1 LIFWSKNIKDKIMKI
16 KKNGE
21 VINLT
26 ESDLKRI
33 VEHSNRLDEGLG
45 RNIMSRFKGIGGA
58 IRGTGYSYTK
68 YAYQLSGAINELNEE
83 LEETKKELNKVI
95 DKSNKSRMS
104 NVAYDRLSK
113 HVADAMDAYQMVID
127 TNEII
132 MEDLDA
138 SVTNQRDEVRPSSE
152 PESQFTR

>member
-1 LIFWSKNIKDKIMKI
+1 M
-16 KKNGE
+16 
-21 VINLT
+21 
-26 ESDLKRI
+26 
-33 VEHSNRLDEGLG
+33 
-45 RNIMSRFKGIGGA
+45 
-58 IRGTGYSYTK
+58 
-68 YAYQLSGAINELNEE
+68 NEE

-127 TNEII
+127 TNKII
-132 MEDLDA
+132 MEDLDD

>member
-1 LIFWSKNIKDKIMKI
+1 MKI

-33 VEHSNRLDEGLG
+33 VEHSNRIDEGLG
-45 RNIMSRFKGIGGA
+45 RKFMSNLKGIGGA
-58 IRGTGYSYTK
+58 FRGTGYSYTK

-83 LEETKKELNKVI
+83 LEETKKELTRVI
-95 DKSNKSRMS
+95 DKSNKSKMS

-113 HVADAMDAYQMVID
+113 HIADAMDAYQMVID

-132 MEDLDA
+132 MEDLDS
-138 SVTNQRDEVRPSSE
+138 SVTNQRDEVRPSSDPGE
-152 PESQFTR
+152 QFTR

>member
-1 LIFWSKNIKDKIMKI
+1 MKI

-45 RNIMSRFKGIGGA
+45 RRIASGFAGIGGMFK
-58 IRGTGYSYTK
+58 GGGYNYTK

-83 LEETKKELNKVI
+83 LEETKKELSKI
-95 DKSNKSRMS
+95 RDKSYKSKMSDESFDLLNDKILSSMGSYDELVNANKEI
-104 NVAYDRLSK
+104 
-113 HVADAMDAYQMVID
+113 MDA
-127 TNEII
+127 
-132 MEDLDA
+132 LDK
-138 SVTNQRDEVRPSSE
+138 SVNSSRERTRPDNINI
-152 PESQFTR
+152 